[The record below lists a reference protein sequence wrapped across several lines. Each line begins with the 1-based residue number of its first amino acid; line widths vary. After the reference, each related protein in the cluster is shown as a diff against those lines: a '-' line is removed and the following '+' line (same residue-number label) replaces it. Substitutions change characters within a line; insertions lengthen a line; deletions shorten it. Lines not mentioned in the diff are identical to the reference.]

1 MIIHIRD
8 CTLQKGLSIKMI
20 AHEQEYSCWVAD
32 ELQWMK
38 KYVRCTTDASH
49 AFLKDINPC
58 FI

>member
-1 MIIHIRD
+1 
-8 CTLQKGLSIKMI
+8 MI